1 MKAAA
6 RIEADWARRPET
18 TAVMRAL
25 LAAGK
30 QAFFV
35 GGCVRNTL
43 LGVPVKDI
51 DIATDA
57 RPEEAARIIEAAGMK
72 AVPTGIEH
80 GTITIVSGGIA
91 HEVTTF
97 RKDVQTDGRRAVVAY
112 SGKLEEDARRRD
124 FTMNAL
130 YADAEGNV
138 IDPLGGLE
146 DLRAGRVRFIGAP
159 SDRIREDYLRIL
171 RFFRFHAWYGD
182 ADCGLDPAGL
192 AACAENAAQIE
203 RLSKERTTSE
213 LLKLLEAPDP
223 AASVMAMEKAGVLA
237 HALPGADP
245 SAMARLVTLEREH
258 GLPPDPLRRLAA
270 LDADSWRE
278 SLRLSRKQARRLER
292 ISEAARG
299 DADPAELGYLLG
311 LDHGRDAMI
320 LRAAL
325 AGESL
330 SPEDINRLEQGAK
343 AKFPIRPE
351 DLMPCYQG
359 KALGEALSRLEG
371 AWIASG
377 FSLTRDDLLERAGCG

>member
-6 RIEADWARRPET
+6 RIDADWARRPET
-18 TAVMRAL
+18 SAVMRTL

-35 GGCVRNTL
+35 GGCVRNAL

-57 RPEEAARIIEAAGMK
+57 RPEEAAALFEAAGMK
-72 AVPTGIEH
+72 VVPTGIEH
-80 GTITIVSGGIA
+80 GTITVVSGGIP
-91 HEVTTF
+91 HEITTF
-97 RKDVQTDGRRAVVAY
+97 RRDVQTDGRRAVVAY

-138 IDPLGGLE
+138 IDPLGGIE

-159 SDRIREDYLRIL
+159 GDRIREDYLRIL

-192 AACAENAAQIE
+192 AACAENAKHIG

-213 LLKLLEAPDP
+213 MLKLLEAPDP
-223 AASVMAMEKAGVLA
+223 APSVMAMEKAGVLV
-237 HALPGADP
+237 HAVPDADP
-245 SAMARLVTLEREH
+245 SALPRLVALERGH
-258 GLPPDPLRRLAA
+258 GLPPDPLRRLAT

-278 SLRLSRKQARRLER
+278 SLRLSRRQARRLER
-292 ISEAARG
+292 ITEGAKGAAAPG
-299 DADPAELGYLLG
+299 EIGYRLG
-311 LDHGRDAMI
+311 LEEGRDAMI

-343 AKFPIRPE
+343 AEFPIRPA
-351 DLMPCYQG
+351 DLIPRYRG
-359 KALGEALSRLEG
+359 KALGEALSRLEK

-377 FSLTRDDLLERAGCG
+377 FSLTRKELLERAGCG